1 MVSWLLE
8 AADHSDLRL
17 EAADIISALQGW
29 FAAVLLDTTE
39 AKIIAIFDWRQMG
52 PPDPEPELEP
62 DPDPELE
69 PDPDPGFTYTQL
81 PICEF
86 TSSDLSGLQV

>member
-1 MVSWLLE
+1 N
-8 AADHSDLRL
+8 
-17 EAADIISALQGW
+17 G
-29 FAAVLLDTTE
+29 
-39 AKIIAIFDWRQMG
+39 
-52 PPDPEPELEP
+52 PEPELEP